1 MPASTDRKHTRC
13 SIRSLVVGQQRRAGF
28 CSRLHQVAELFPNLF
43 LNIMPGFRTFA
54 DCFKK
59 NIHNSMLTKVIEQ
72 SNVEHFAKWLGHAE
86 KIVIVSHVAPDGDAI
101 GSSLGLWHFLN
112 TQEKTANVI
121 VPNAFPD
128 FLKWMPGSKDI
139 LQYDRY
145 KEFADK
151 LINEAD
157 IICCLDFNALSRID
171 AMADAIKNSP
181 ARKILIDHHLYP
193 EDFCRITISHPQI
206 SSTSELVFRLICRM
220 GNFSDITKECA
231 ECIYTGMMT
240 DTGGFTYNSNNRE
253 IYFIISELL
262 SKGIDK
268 DAIYRK
274 VFNTYSE
281 SRLRLMG
288 HVLSEMTVYHDYC
301 AALITLTGKEQ
312 KSFNYIRG
320 DSEGF
325 VNIPLSIKN
334 VVFSCFLREDTEK
347 PMIKVSLRS
356 VGTFPCNKLA
366 AEFFNGGGH
375 LNASGGEFY
384 GTIEEAKAVLEKA
397 LEKYKP
403 LLTAKK

>member
-1 MPASTDRKHTRC
+1 MDSQD
-13 SIRSLVVGQQRRAGF
+13 
-28 CSRLHQVAELFPNLF
+28 
-43 LNIMPGFRTFA
+43 
-54 DCFKK
+54 
-59 NIHNSMLTKVIEQ
+59 
-72 SNVEHFAKWLGHAE
+72 
-86 KIVIVSHVAPDGDAI
+86 
-101 GSSLGLWHFLN
+101 
-112 TQEKTANVI
+112 KTVNVI

-139 LQYDRY
+139 LLYDRY

-157 IICCLDFNALSRID
+157 IICCLDFNSLKRIEE
-171 AMADAIKNSP
+171 MADSVATSP

-193 EDFCRITISHPQI
+193 EDFCRIVISHPEI

-220 GNFSDITKECA
+220 GYFSDISREGA

-268 DAIYRK
+268 DDIYRK
-274 VFNTYSE
+274 VYNTYSE

-288 HVLSEMTVYHDYC
+288 YVLSNMKVYREYNS
-301 AALITLTGKEQ
+301 ALISLTKEEQGK
-312 KSFNYIRG
+312 FDYIKG

-334 VVFSCFLREDTEK
+334 VRFSCFLREDTERRI
-347 PMIKVSLRS
+347 IKISLRS

-375 LNASGGEFY
+375 LNASGGEFT
-384 GTIEEAKAVLEKA
+384 GTMAEAKQVFEEALK
-397 LEKYKP
+397 KYKT
-403 LLTAKK
+403 LLTEN

>member
-1 MPASTDRKHTRC
+1 MLSKIIKQASID
-13 SIRSLVVGQQRRAGF
+13 
-28 CSRLHQVAELFPNLF
+28 
-43 LNIMPGFRTFA
+43 
-54 DCFKK
+54 
-59 NIHNSMLTKVIEQ
+59 
-72 SNVEHFAKWLGHAE
+72 HFAKWFERAE
-86 KIVIVSHVAPDGDAI
+86 QIVVVSHVSPDGDAV
-101 GSSLGLWHFLN
+101 GSSLGLAHFFAS
-112 TQEKTANVI
+112 QDKQVRVI

-139 LQYDRY
+139 LQYDRH
-145 KEFADK
+145 KELADR
-151 LINEAD
+151 LIAEAD

-171 AMADAIKNSP
+171 AMGTAVQASP
-181 ARKILIDHHLYP
+181 ARKILIDHHLNP
-193 EDFCRITISHPQI
+193 EDFCKIIISHPEI

-220 GNFSDITKECA
+220 GYFDDISKEGA

-240 DTGGFTYNSNNRE
+240 DTGGFTYNSNDRE
-253 IYFIISELL
+253 IYFIIGELL

-274 VFNTYSE
+274 VYNTYSE

-288 HVLSEMTVYHDYC
+288 YVLSQMKVYSAC
-301 AALITLTGKEQ
+301 NAAMISLTKKEQ
-312 KSFNYIRG
+312 SNFHYIRG

-334 VVFSCFLREDTEK
+334 VVLSCFLREDTEK

-356 VGTFPCNKLA
+356 VGSFPCNKLA

-384 GTIEEAKAVLEKA
+384 GTMEEARQRFEQA
-397 LEKYKP
+397 LESYKP
-403 LLTAKK
+403 LLTASKA

>member
-1 MPASTDRKHTRC
+1 M
-13 SIRSLVVGQQRRAGF
+13 LNF
-28 CSRLHQVAELFPNLF
+28 CYFCALKAFAEISAVLF
-43 LNIMPGFRTFA
+43 IML
-54 DCFKK
+54 
-59 NIHNSMLTKVIEQ
+59 SKVIKQ
-72 SNVEHFAKWLGHAE
+72 ASIDHFHKWLERGE
-86 KIVIVSHVAPDGDAI
+86 KFVIVSHVSPDGDAI
-101 GSSLGLWHFLN
+101 GSSLGLWHFLCS
-112 TQEKTANVI
+112 QGKTANVI

-139 LQYDRY
+139 LLYDRY
-145 KEFADK
+145 REFANK
-151 LINEAD
+151 LIAEAD
-157 IICCLDFNALSRID
+157 VICCLDFNAIHRID
-171 AMADAIKNSP
+171 AVGPAVLASP
-181 ARKILIDHHLYP
+181 ARKVLIDHHLHP
-193 EDFCRITISHPQI
+193 EDFCRIVISHPEI
-206 SSTSELVFRLICRM
+206 SSTSELVFRLICRL
-220 GNFSDITKECA
+220 GYFGEITKEGA

-262 SKGIDK
+262 TKGIDK

-274 VFNTYSE
+274 VYNTYSE

-288 HVLSEMTVYHDYC
+288 YVLTQMKVYDGYN
-301 AALITLTGKEQ
+301 AAMISLTKNEQ
-312 KSFNYIRG
+312 GRFSYIRG

-334 VVFSCFLREDTEK
+334 VVLSCFLREDTEK
-347 PMIKVSLRS
+347 PMIKISLRS

-384 GTIEEAKAVLEKA
+384 GTMEEARKVWEQA

-403 LLTAKK
+403 LLTAKE